1 MNADIF
7 HRTYNRVPEKG
18 RVLVFTVEV
27 PAGASLEAILEAGRA
42 AGLPK
47 GGAGSGVFEVQTD
60 EGIWSTATARVL
72 RPCNATF
79 QTWDQLDAA

>member
-1 MNADIF
+1 MRADVF

-27 PAGASLEAILEAGRA
+27 EAGASLEAILAAAQA

-47 GGAGSGVFEVQTD
+47 GGASSGVFEVQTD
-60 EGIWSTATARVL
+60 EGVWATTTARVL
-72 RPCNATF
+72 RPCNAVFT
-79 QTWDQLDAA
+79 TWEALDAA